1 MSQFLWIEDFAGE
14 SRDEAKKVFGVLLQN
29 EYNELRG

>member
-14 SRDEAKKVFGVLLQN
+14 PRNETKNVFGVLLQN
-29 EYNELRG
+29 